1 VVIAT
6 EREQFRALDLDRLRC
21 LMVRAVIVDLS
32 NIYRADEM
40 KRVNFL
46 YRTVGRAAAELFW
59 KPPRRGGVKRLTP
72 NP

>member
-21 LMVRAVIVDLS
+21 LMVRPVIVDLS
-32 NIYRADEM
+32 SIYRADEM

-46 YRTVGRAAAELFW
+46 YRTGGGLPLSFFGNRRAAAA
-59 KPPRRGGVKRLTP
+59 
-72 NP
+72 

>member
-1 VVIAT
+1 
-6 EREQFRALDLDRLRC
+6 
-21 LMVRAVIVDLS
+21 VIVDLS